1 MASFVG
7 LQDLVHAL
15 AGAVIDAQRQVDRA
29 QIANLAGYLDGRQ
42 RPQMLNLRVP
52 SLRPEAA
59 PGDEDLYQ
67 VPLLGL
73 VAHSLLRIK
82 QLEVSFDVELGDLSD
97 AAPAQKAAAE
107 PAAAGAAAA
116 DIKRTL
122 SVNPAVTAAV
132 KQEGSTAH
140 VVLTME
146 AIEQPEGIARMVSE
160 LTRIQ
165 GVVGP
170 APREQKT

>member
-1 MASFVG
+1 MANFVG

-15 AGAVIDAQRQVDRA
+15 ARAVIDAQRQVDRA
-29 QIANLAGYLDGRQ
+29 QIANLAGYLDGQQ
-42 RPQMLNLRVP
+42 RPQMLTLRVP

-59 PGDEDLYQ
+59 PGDEDVYQ
-67 VPLLGL
+67 APLIGL
-73 VAHSLLRIK
+73 VGHSLLRIK
-82 QLEVSFDVELGDLSD
+82 QVEVSFDVELGDLSD
-97 AAPAQKAAAE
+97 AATPQPQKA

-122 SVNPAVTAAV
+122 SVNPAVTASV

-160 LTRIQ
+160 LTRTQ
-165 GVVGP
+165 GVAGP
-170 APREQKT
+170 APRDQKT